1 MFFFAYFIIA
11 ALLIGFLLRGNL
23 LNLADRPF
31 RCLWLALIAVVL
43 RFTVLSN
50 AFLASPLKYLSVPSQ
65 IISFI
70 LLLIVA
76 AFNLSIPGMKAL
88 GLGILLNLIVMV
100 ANGGYMPVSPDD
112 LVEIGHP
119 RQAEILRAGGTDFYG
134 IALTAQTRLPF
145 LADIFVLPRFFPI
158 RYVFSPGDAL
168 IGIGLIIILV
178 WGMVKNP
185 PADSE
190 PAGGSDE
197 IIGEV

>member
-50 AFLASPLKYLSVPSQ
+50 AFLASPLKYLSVPGQ

-178 WGMVKNP
+178 WGMVKKNLHRFR
-185 PADSE
+185 AC
-190 PAGGSDE
+190 GRLR
-197 IIGEV
+197 